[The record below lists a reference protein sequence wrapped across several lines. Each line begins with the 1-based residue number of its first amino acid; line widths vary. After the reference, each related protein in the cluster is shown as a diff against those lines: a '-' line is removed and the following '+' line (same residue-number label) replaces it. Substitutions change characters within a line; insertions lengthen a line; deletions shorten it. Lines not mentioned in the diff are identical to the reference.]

1 MSDEFKNLVDSSYD
15 NMNLVPFWIYT
26 KDYIFGMIPADP
38 NGERWTEVSYT
49 FDDPDE
55 PLLTT
60 ERKADLSFQFLLEE
74 VAKGVSF
81 YVEDLNV
88 NKLKDFAK
96 SIDAKPGPEKM
107 NAVISELIN
116 KSSEYSANLPVIKD
130 KAGLQILKDKL

>member
-15 NMNLVPFWIYT
+15 SGIPFWIYT
-26 KDYIFGMIPADP
+26 KDYIFGMVPVDSS
-38 NGERWTEVSYT
+38 GERWSEVSYT

-55 PLLTT
+55 PLFIT

-74 VAKGVSF
+74 VSKGVSF

-96 SIDAKPGPEKM
+96 GIDAKPGPEKM
-107 NAVISELIN
+107 NVVIGELIN
-116 KSSEYSANLPVIKD
+116 NSSEYSANLPVIKD

>member
-15 NMNLVPFWIYT
+15 NANFVPLWIYT
-26 KDYIFGMIPADP
+26 NDYIFGMVPADP
-38 NGERWTEVSYT
+38 NGERWTEISYT
-49 FDDPDE
+49 FEDPDE
-55 PLLTT
+55 PLVKT

-96 SIDAKPGPEKM
+96 GIDAKPGPEKM

-116 KSSEYSANLPVIKD
+116 KSSEYSANLPVIRD